1 MKKYGRIV
9 LVFLVLLAV
18 CCEDFSDF
26 FLGEY
31 SAKESRNIEAIR
43 AEVTTEEIYR
53 YLPPVFSAGTA
64 NPSLGVCSNSFDS
77 GRIPVPSSIFLE
89 IHLHFWEDPLFMK
102 PLFLSQEEA
111 MRKAKEEEKRKKEEE
126 AKKASLET
134 EAISPSSSFA
144 SQYPYVPTESN
155 SWTIETEDKATPLLV
170 EDNSQPTLSFR
181 LDFISLESDEGSIF
195 SYSLNGGPFREY
207 SEPIAIKDDTSLTV
221 KTKEQ
226 GQPSF
231 FLSLKVT
238 VNIDEAP

>member
-102 PLFLSQEEA
+102 PLFLSQVEA

-144 SQYPYVPTESN
+144 SQYPYVPTEEN
-155 SWTIETEDKATPLLV
+155 SRTIETEDKTTPLLV
-170 EDNSQPTLSFR
+170 EDDSQPALSFC
-181 LDFISLESDEGSIF
+181 LDSISLESYKGSSL
-195 SYSLNGGPFREY
+195 SYSLNGGPFGEY

-221 KTKEQ
+221 KTKE
-226 GQPSF
+226 
-231 FLSLKVT
+231 
-238 VNIDEAP
+238 

>member
-102 PLFLSQEEA
+102 PLFLSQVEA

-155 SWTIETEDKATPLLV
+155 SWTIETEDKATPLLM
-170 EDNSQPTLSFR
+170 EDNSPTLSFR
-181 LDFISLESDEGSIF
+181 LDSISLESDKDSSF
-195 SYSLNGGPFREY
+195 SYSLNGGPFGEY
-207 SEPIAIKDDTSLTV
+207 SEPINIEDYSALTV
-221 KTKEQ
+221 KTKGQ
-226 GQPSF
+226 GPPSF
-231 FLSLKVT
+231 FLSSKVT
-238 VNIDEAP
+238 VTINEAP